1 MGPGLLIAVL
11 VIVAVIAT
19 VAVMRGSGARPDDPE
34 KGARDEP
41 GSREAAG
48 TDSEWTADRPGDPGL
63 EGMNPETGD
72 PTAGPEGDDE
82 PGRSG

>member
-1 MGPGLLIAVL
+1 MGPGLLIAAL
-11 VIVAVIAT
+11 VVVALIAT
-19 VAVMRGSGARPDDPE
+19 VAVMRRSGPRPDDPE
-34 KGARDEP
+34 KGARDEQ
-41 GSREAAG
+41 GSREAAE

-82 PGRSG
+82 PGRNS